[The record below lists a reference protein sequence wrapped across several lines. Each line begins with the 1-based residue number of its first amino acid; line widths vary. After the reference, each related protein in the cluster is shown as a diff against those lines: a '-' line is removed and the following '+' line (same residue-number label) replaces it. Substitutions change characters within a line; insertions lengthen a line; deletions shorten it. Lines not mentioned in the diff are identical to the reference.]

1 MKKSGKIILGCLG
14 LFLLFTACQKD
25 DICPESTQ
33 ATPLLIIK
41 FFDAA
46 DRVSPRS
53 PANLQVKYDTTFYFS
68 ERQNRDSIAIPLRT
82 SADNTQYEFILNA
95 PAAQDST
102 SNPNTNTDI
111 ITFSYGRN
119 EVYLNRGCAF
129 KMEYTGLRLSINP
142 GEDGRWIQSFA
153 IDQTD
158 VTDETN
164 RHISIFY

>member
-1 MKKSGKIILGCLG
+1 MIKQGKAILWLFG
-14 LFLLFTACQKD
+14 LLLFFTACQKD

-33 ATPLLIIK
+33 ATPLLIVRFI
-41 FFDAA
+41 DAA

-53 PANLQVKYDTTFYFS
+53 PANLQVKYDTTYYFS
-68 ERQNRDSIAIPLRT
+68 ERQNVDSIAIPLRT

-102 SNPNTNTDI
+102 NNPNTNIDI
-111 ITFSYGRN
+111 LTFSYGRN

-129 KMEYTGLRLSINP
+129 KMEYTGLQLNISP
-142 GEDGRWIQSFA
+142 GEDGSWIQSFA
-153 IDQTD
+153 IDQTN